1 MDIRV
6 LKYFLAIAQEESITR
21 AAEKLHITQPTL
33 SRQISDLEAELGVP
47 LLIRSRRRILLTEH
61 GRMLQRRALEITSLA
76 DRTVQEVSSC
86 ETVEGT
92 IHIGAGESRA
102 SIFLAEWIRQF
113 SRRWPAVSFRMVTG
127 NADDIQEKL
136 DQGILDLGIMLMP
149 FPLAR
154 YESFIIRAE
163 ERNGFLLRRDDPLAS
178 LPEIEMKDLAGRAVS
193 LITRSTADLQNSF
206 LSQLP
211 ESAVVLTR
219 HDLIGNTARQVLE
232 DGICALTCEGSVSNY
247 DPALFAWRPA
257 AGSMSYDAAA
267 VWKKT
272 GSQPAAV
279 REFTKMGREIART
292 WHCHR

>member
-47 LLIRSRRRILLTEH
+47 LLIRSHRRIILTDH
-61 GRMLQRRALEITSLA
+61 GRMLQRRALEITELA

-113 SRRWPAVSFRMVTG
+113 SSRWPAVSFHMVTG

-149 FPLAR
+149 FSTAR
-154 YESFIIRAE
+154 YESFIIHAE
-163 ERNGFLLRRDDPLAS
+163 ERNGFLMRHDDPLTA
-178 LPEIEMKDLAGRAVS
+178 LPEIRMEDLSGRRIS
-193 LITRSTADLQNSF
+193 LISRSTADLQNGF
-206 LSQLP
+206 LSELP
-211 ESAVVLTR
+211 ASAVVLTK
-219 HDLIGNTARQVLE
+219 HDLIGNTAMQVLE
-232 DGICALTCEGSVSNY
+232 NGICALTCEGSVKNY

-257 AGSMSYDAAA
+257 AGSTPYDAAA
-267 VWKKT
+267 VWKKGGT
-272 GSQPAAV
+272 QPAAI
-279 REFTKMGREIART
+279 REFTKTGREIART
-292 WHCHR
+292 WHCPR